1 MGQDPLHKLPLSV
14 FYFREKLLGGISR
27 SGSYGILEFSDFP
40 VILGSAREGNID
52 DDPVPI
58 PAPAR

>member
-1 MGQDPLHKLPLSV
+1 M
-14 FYFREKLLGGISR
+14 GGISR

-58 PAPAR
+58 PAPAG